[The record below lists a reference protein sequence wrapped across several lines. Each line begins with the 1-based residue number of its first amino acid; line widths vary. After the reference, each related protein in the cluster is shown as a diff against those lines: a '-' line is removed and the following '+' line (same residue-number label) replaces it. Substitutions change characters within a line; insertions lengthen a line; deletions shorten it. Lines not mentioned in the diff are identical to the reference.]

1 MRRSPRFRVL
11 ILLLAAVL
19 AATPVLAARR
29 DPAPAFRQAP
39 GVFASLW
46 QGLERFLA
54 PFTKGLSTLDPNGA
68 SAPSESDGRAGLD
81 PDGFT
86 VPVENDGRSTIDPDG
101 LGTSESDG
109 RGTLDPDG

>member
-29 DPAPAFRQAP
+29 EPAPAFRQAP

-46 QGLERFLA
+46 QALERFLPPLA
-54 PFTKGLSTLDPNGA
+54 K
-68 SAPSESDGRAGLD
+68 
-81 PDGFT
+81 
-86 VPVENDGRSTIDPDG
+86 GRSTIDPNG
-101 LGTSESDG
+101 APAPSSNTVPPGGESDG
-109 RGTLDPDG
+109 RGTIDPNG

>member
-29 DPAPAFRQAP
+29 EPAPAFRQAL

-46 QGLERFLA
+46 QALERFLPPLA
-54 PFTKGLSTLDPNGA
+54 KGRDTIDPNGTP
-68 SAPSESDGRAGLD
+68 APSSVPPGGETDGRGTID
-81 PDGFT
+81 PDGYN
-86 VPVENDGRSTIDPDG
+86 VPPEGETDGRSTIDPDG
-101 LGTSESDG
+101 
-109 RGTLDPDG
+109 